1 MTLILTQS
9 ARILAAQAM
18 TIGSFGSA
26 ARCRLMLAVAIAAAL
41 SFVPAMAA
49 PADQAFRQG
58 LSAYRSGDYGK
69 AMKIWLPLAQKEDA
83 AAQAGIGF
91 MYHRG
96 QGVALDDSKAAY
108 WLRKAAEHGQP
119 EGQLMLGSLYFYGTG
134 VEKSYVKA
142 YAWCDL
148 AQDGGNADA
157 QMCRDAALQ
166 SFKSEDDVKA
176 AFRLSLELHQ
186 RFHRSR

>member
-1 MTLILTQS
+1 M
-9 ARILAAQAM
+9 AVHMM
-18 TIGSFGSA
+18 TIRFFGSA
-26 ARCRLMLAVAIAAAL
+26 AKYALAIAILLA
-41 SFVPAMAA
+41 SHFVPVLAA

-58 LSAYRSGDYGK
+58 LSAYRSGDYQK

-96 QGVALDDSKAAY
+96 QGVPTDDAKAAY

-166 SFKSEDDVKA
+166 SFTKQDDVKA
-176 AFRLSLELHQ
+176 AFRLSQELHQ
-186 RFHRSR
+186 RFPRAH